1 MPGATPVQRSSPLES
16 VNVSSRVGRA
26 LGDDLQQSLTIGK
39 HRQIAQA
46 ATEVFIAKGYLEPSV
61 DEIALRAGVSKQTVY
76 KHFGSK
82 EKLFLAVTKAATDAV
97 TNELAAQ
104 LEARRPDGSDFRL
117 ELETFA
123 RTLARGVLTP
133 EMTSLRR
140 LVMNEVTRFP
150 ELGRAWYRH
159 GPGRVV
165 EQLTRR
171 LGELKAQGLL
181 AMDQPERAAED
192 FNWLVLSA
200 PQNKMLFGAVASFS
214 DAEIDALA
222 TRAVRLF
229 LSAYEI
235 RQPQRGRG
243 TAGRPPIARD
253 RQLKSKRRTQ

>member
-1 MPGATPVQRSSPLES
+1 MPRAPRGRSGPIETA
-16 VNVSSRVGRA
+16 NVPSRVGRA
-26 LGDDLQQSLTIGK
+26 LGDELAISK
-39 HRQIAQA
+39 HGQIALA

-104 LEARRPDGSDFRL
+104 LEARRSDESDFSF

-150 ELGRAWYRH
+150 KLGRAWYRN

-171 LGELKAQGLL
+171 LGELKAKGLL
-181 AMDQPERAAED
+181 AVDDPERAAED

-200 PQNKMLFGAVASFS
+200 PQNKMLFGAVRSFT
-214 DAEIDALA
+214 DAEIDAMA

-229 LSAYEI
+229 LSAYEVR
-235 RQPQRGRG
+235 RQRRGREL
-243 TAGRPPIARD
+243 AVRPPTR
-253 RQLKSKRRTQ
+253 RGRRSKLDLTTR

>member
-1 MPGATPVQRSSPLES
+1 M
-16 VNVSSRVGRA
+16 
-26 LGDDLQQSLTIGK
+26 TISK
-39 HRQIAQA
+39 RRQIAQA
-46 ATEVFIAKGYLEPSV
+46 ATEIFIAKGYLEPSV
-61 DEIALRAGVSKQTVY
+61 DEIAVRAGVSKQTVY

-104 LEARRPDGSDFRL
+104 LEARRSDGSDFAT

-150 ELGRAWYRH
+150 ELGRSWYRH

-165 EQLTRR
+165 EQLSRR
-171 LGELKAQGLL
+171 LSELRAEGLL
-181 AMDQPERAAED
+181 AVDDPERAAED

-200 PQNKMLFGAVASFS
+200 PQNKMLFGAVASFT
-214 DAEIDALA
+214 DGEIDALA

-229 LSAYEI
+229 LSAHGV
-235 RQPQRGRG
+235 RRAHRGRN
-243 TAGRPPIARD
+243 TAVRPSIPGAR
-253 RQLKSKRRTQ
+253 RPLRNRSKRNRP